1 MTAQTTEHDTKTQRG
16 HVLRWLRV
24 EPQCGTEF
32 LNLGIPRYSARI
44 YELRKAGHQIIRRT
58 CDVHSYHRSRQFVYE
73 LVP

>member
-1 MTAQTTEHDTKTQRG
+1 MTAQTTEHDTKTQRDY
-16 HVLRWLRV
+16 VLRWLRV

-44 YELRKAGHQIIRRT
+44 YELRREGHQIIRRT
-58 CDVHSYHRSRQFVYE
+58 CDVHYYHRSRQYVYE